1 MPYSNILVPVK
12 GLPADDA
19 AIRLACQIAKQ
30 DKSRITAINVIEI
43 QRNLPLNTEHATQ
56 MPSAESVLE
65 HAEQVAH
72 SAHGTVE
79 TELLQ
84 ARAAGVALVDEA
96 VERRVDLIIL
106 GIPYR
111 NPLGDFQLGTTTQY
125 ILKNARCPVWLCRE
139 AVPPEM
145 AEAQKLK

>member
-1 MPYSNILVPVK
+1 MIESASTQADKDLLWEKISYLGGVDFKGIKVVENDECVALV
-12 GLPADDA
+12 GFDSWTENA
-19 AIRLACQIAKQ
+19 A
-30 DKSRITAINVIEI
+30 
-43 QRNLPLNTEHATQ
+43 Q

-65 HAEQVAH
+65 HAEQIAH
-72 SAHGTVE
+72 SARGTIE

-111 NPLGDFQLGTTTQY
+111 NPLGDFQIGTTTQY

-139 AVPPEM
+139 AVPPE
-145 AEAQKLK
+145 AAAAQKLK